1 MNLIKENKLIPDQ
14 DYTDDESIK
23 NFIGDSRDT
32 VRAVE
37 WRKVYTKTFI
47 TFTSRFGQITQS
59 SVV

>member
-23 NFIGDSRDT
+23 KYTDDSRDT

-47 TFTSRFGQITQS
+47 TFTPIRK
-59 SVV
+59 